1 MVGSRQPADTPLG
14 MAIDHATDT
23 VLTADPADEAAALLV
38 ALDGPAL
45 LLEADGTLGL
55 MTAEAARLLA
65 VEDDP
70 PGTGLSLPDLLA
82 RARLAP
88 AARLTLDR
96 LAGQTGPDEARLTDA
111 VGGEVAV
118 RRVVLPHRRLAL
130 LLRAEPAPLC
140 ILARPAPLTG
150 LSARRGFRAS
160 LAIRLRAEVGQGMG
174 QGLSQGL
181 GLLMLDIDRFRIV
194 NDTLGPQVGDQLLA
208 TLAARL
214 RRALRGSDLPARL
227 DGDEFAVL
235 VGEPAT
241 PAELDGLARRLMD
254 VLGRPYLINGQAVT
268 VGLSA
273 GIARAPEDGTDA
285 DTLVRR
291 AAMALHAAKAA
302 GRGRCAAFTP
312 DMQTRSDARRQMETD
327 LRRAFALRQFE
338 LNYQP
343 QVEIGSNRLLGF
355 EALLRWRHPSL
366 GPVSPAVFVPLA
378 EEIGLIA
385 PIGAWVLMTACREA
399 MRWPEALFVGVNVS
413 ALQFEQGDLL
423 GAVGEALRQ
432 SGLPAARLEIEVTE
446 SALLANPETTT
457 AILGQLRASGVRIAM
472 DDFGTGYSSLTR
484 LQSFPFDKIKID
496 RSFVSGARGIAE
508 GRAIVRAITGLG
520 ASLGMRT
527 IAEGVETREQLD
539 SVRAEGCREVQGFL
553 FGRPAPASELC
564 GVIARFA
571 PAGPLTAGPRDAD
584 SAPDPAPAGSD

>member
-1 MVGSRQPADTPLG
+1 
-14 MAIDHATDT
+14 MAIDHAGTDT
-23 VLTADPADEAAALLV
+23 VLTAQPADEAAALLA

-55 MTAEAARLLA
+55 VTAEAARLLA
-65 VEDDP
+65 IEDDLP
-70 PGTGLSLPDLLA
+70 SIGMSLPELMA

-88 AARLTLDR
+88 AARRTLDR
-96 LAGQTGPDEARLTDA
+96 LARQTGPDEARLTDA
-111 VGGEVAV
+111 VGGAVAI

-130 LLRAEPAPLC
+130 LLHAESPAPC
-140 ILARPAPLTG
+140 VLARPDPLTG
-150 LSARRGFRAS
+150 LSDRHGFRDA
-160 LAIRLRAEVGQGMG
+160 LAIRLHVEMG
-174 QGLSQGL
+174 QCPSHSAGL
-181 GLLMLDIDRFRIV
+181 GLVLLDIDRFRIV
-194 NDTLGPQVGDQLLA
+194 NDTLGPQVGDLLLA

-235 VGEPAT
+235 VGEAAE
-241 PAELDGLARRLMD
+241 PAELEGLARRLMD
-254 VLGRPYLINGQAVT
+254 VLGRPYLIHGQAVT

-273 GIARAPEDGTDA
+273 GIARAPEHGTDA

-291 AAMALHAAKAA
+291 AAMALHTAKAA

-312 DMQTRSDARRQMETD
+312 DMQIRSDARRQMETD
-327 LRRAFALRQFE
+327 LRRAFALRQFD

-343 QVEIGSNRLLGF
+343 QVEIGSNQLLGF

-366 GPVSPAVFVPLA
+366 GPISPAVFVPLA

-446 SALLANPETTT
+446 SALLANPETTM
-457 AILGQLRASGVRIAM
+457 AILRQLRGSGVRIAM

-508 GRAIVRAITGLG
+508 GRAIVRAITSLG

-539 SVRAEGCREVQGFL
+539 SVHAEGCREVQGFL
-553 FGRPAPASELC
+553 FGRPAPANELH
-564 GVIARFA
+564 GVIASFA
-571 PAGPLTAGPRDAD
+571 PIGPLAGPLAGPLPAGPLDAERA
-584 SAPDPAPAGSD
+584 SSDPNPAAASG